1 MWACPSRTR
10 TVNHACTHARYRCRR
25 LCRLELPRR
34 TQRALGM
41 QRTGGSVGER
51 PRAHGRGGPRRA
63 SAASRDA
70 RGAAHMLLS
79 STSSRGRA
87 ACLATSYTESTV
99 LLDPAV
105 AHSVRRCHDPWG
117 PQCAAKIP
125 SHAPARGSGHAVL
138 RFPRASA
145 GAGGG
150 GWRRWGEAGH
160 KLAPQARLRW
170 RGATHRG
177 PRRLRRTLGPPYRA
191 ERLPRTL
198 LSSRSLYSVPGAG
211 ARADSRD
218 IHHEALSAAR
228 SGAVAAGTACHPQ
241 ARAQAAHTGGAAPC
255 PPNGTAGCCVR
266 VPPAELG
273 VSSVLRV
280 IGCSGARRRVQPMTG
295 GAPPLTGRA
304 RSARTAA
311 TTRRFTAGASRL
323 RCVGMAQGAASLREC
338 VGVSRV
344 ACRVRAATHHG
355 PARWK
360 STSAAEVLLAP
371 TRF

>member
-105 AHSVRRCHDPWG
+105 AHSVRRCHAPWG

-138 RFPRASA
+138 RFPRACA

-150 GWRRWGEAGH
+150 GGGDGARQGTSWRR
-160 KLAPQARLRW
+160 
-170 RGATHRG
+170 
-177 PRRLRRTLGPPYRA
+177 RRA
-191 ERLPRTL
+191 CA
-198 LSSRSLYSVPGAG
+198 GAG
-211 ARADSRD
+211 QRTEVHADCEGHLVRHIEQSGF
-218 IHHEALSAAR
+218 HELFFRPGPCTRCRHAP
-228 SGAVAAGTACHPQ
+228 TAETFIM
-241 ARAQAAHTGGAAPC
+241 RPC
-255 PPNGTAGCCVR
+255 PRP
-266 VPPAELG
+266 
-273 VSSVLRV
+273 
-280 IGCSGARRRVQPMTG
+280 
-295 GAPPLTGRA
+295 
-304 RSARTAA
+304 
-311 TTRRFTAGASRL
+311 
-323 RCVGMAQGAASLREC
+323 
-338 VGVSRV
+338 
-344 ACRVRAATHHG
+344 G
-355 PARWK
+355 PG
-360 STSAAEVLLAP
+360 L
-371 TRF
+371 

>member
-1 MWACPSRTR
+1 M
-10 TVNHACTHARYRCRR
+10 
-25 LCRLELPRR
+25 
-34 TQRALGM
+34 G
-41 QRTGGSVGER
+41 
-51 PRAHGRGGPRRA
+51 
-63 SAASRDA
+63 
-70 RGAAHMLLS
+70 
-79 STSSRGRA
+79 RGRA
-87 ACLATSYTESTV
+87 QA
-99 LLDPAV
+99 
-105 AHSVRRCHDPWG
+105 G
-117 PQCAAKIP
+117 AAG
-125 SHAPARGSGHAVL
+125 APALARGNA
-138 RFPRASA
+138 PRSTPTAKDTWSA
-145 GAGGG
+145 I
-150 GWRRWGEAGH
+150 
-160 KLAPQARLRW
+160 
-170 RGATHRG
+170 
-177 PRRLRRTLGPPYRA
+177 
-191 ERLPRTL
+191 
-198 LSSRSLYSVPGAG
+198 SSRAASTNSSFVPVPVPGAG

>member
-1 MWACPSRTR
+1 VPHHATR
-10 TVNHACTHARYRCRR
+10 GG
-25 LCRLELPRR
+25 RR
-34 TQRALGM
+34 TC
-41 QRTGGSVGER
+41 SCH
-51 PRAHGRGGPRRA
+51 PR
-63 SAASRDA
+63 A
-70 RGAAHMLLS
+70 RGAGPPAWRRHTRRAQCCSTLPLHTACGAVTTHGARNAPRKSRATPQHVGVDTQS
-79 STSSRGRA
+79 SASRVRAQAPGGGGGGDGARQGTSWRRRRA
-87 ACLATSYTESTV
+87 C
-99 LLDPAV
+99 
-105 AHSVRRCHDPWG
+105 
-117 PQCAAKIP
+117 
-125 SHAPARGSGHAVL
+125 
-138 RFPRASA
+138 A
-145 GAGGG
+145 GAGQ
-150 GWRRWGEAGH
+150 RTEVHADCEGH
-160 KLAPQARLRW
+160 LVRHIEQSGFHELFFRP
-170 RGATHRG
+170 G
-177 PRRLRRTLGPPYRA
+177 
-191 ERLPRTL
+191 LP
-198 LSSRSLYSVPGAG
+198 VPGAG

-255 PPNGTAGCCVR
+255 PPNGTAGRCVR

>member
-105 AHSVRRCHDPWG
+105 AHSVRRCHAPWG

-138 RFPRASA
+138 RFPRACA

-150 GWRRWGEAGH
+150 GVAEMGRGRAQAGAAGAPA
-160 KLAPQARLRW
+160 LA
-170 RGATHRG
+170 RGNA
-177 PRRLRRTLGPPYRA
+177 PRSTPTA
-191 ERLPRTL
+191 KDTWSAI
-198 LSSRSLYSVPGAG
+198 SSRAASTNSSFVPVPVPGA
-211 ARADSRD
+211 RCR
-218 IHHEALSAAR
+218 
-228 SGAVAAGTACHPQ
+228 
-241 ARAQAAHTGGAAPC
+241 C
-255 PPNGTAGCCVR
+255 PRRQPR
-266 VPPAELG
+266 H
-273 VSSVLRV
+273 SS
-280 IGCSGARRRVQPMTG
+280 
-295 GAPPLTGRA
+295 
-304 RSARTAA
+304 
-311 TTRRFTAGASRL
+311 
-323 RCVGMAQGAASLREC
+323 
-338 VGVSRV
+338 
-344 ACRVRAATHHG
+344 
-355 PARWK
+355 
-360 STSAAEVLLAP
+360 
-371 TRF
+371 